1 MFLRFET
8 HGRHAETGLKVGVF
22 HVAYELLESDHLESL
37 ERREIRL
44 VLDWF
49 AEHLPIPHRLACSRR
64 PGAHS
69 NGVCWF
75 KSTAARHVSQVR
87 YLAILLRQQQIA
99 VVEKRTVNPGYI
111 AFEDDFQ
118 VVAEPFA
125 ETRRR

>member
-8 HGRHAETGLKVGVF
+8 HLRHEETGVKAGAF
-22 HVAYELLESDHLESL
+22 HVAYELLEAESL
-37 ERREIRL
+37 EPVERREIRL
-44 VLDWF
+44 ALDWF
-49 AEHLPIPHRLACSRR
+49 AEHLPIPQRLACSRR

-87 YLAILLRQQQIA
+87 YLAMLLRQQQIA
-99 VVEKRTVNPGYI
+99 VIERRAANPGYI

-125 ETRRR
+125 EMRRR